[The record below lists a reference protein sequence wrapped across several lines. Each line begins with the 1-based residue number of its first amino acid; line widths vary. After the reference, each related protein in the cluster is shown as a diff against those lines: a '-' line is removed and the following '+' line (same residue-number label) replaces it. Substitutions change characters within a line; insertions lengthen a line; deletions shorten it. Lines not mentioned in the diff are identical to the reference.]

1 MSVLVYTESEEG
13 TFKKIAFEAVSYA
26 KGIADMLGTSV
37 TAISINGNNTDQL
50 GKYGASKV
58 LQVSNDQ
65 LQSFNASAYADTSLA
80 NNELGWKAELDLEE
94 ALASSWKW
102 QESLK

>member
-65 LQSFNASAYADTSLA
+65 LQILM
-80 NNELGWKAELDLEE
+80 LQLMQILLHKLQ
-94 ALASSWKW
+94 KV
-102 QESLK
+102 KHHM